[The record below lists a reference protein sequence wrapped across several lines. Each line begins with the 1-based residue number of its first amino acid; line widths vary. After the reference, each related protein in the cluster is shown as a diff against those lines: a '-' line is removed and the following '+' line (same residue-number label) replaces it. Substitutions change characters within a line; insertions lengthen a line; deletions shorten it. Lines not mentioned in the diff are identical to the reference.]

1 MARIVRQSAGQRG
14 AKVASRW
21 NEIYYLTYGFHQ
33 IHELSTMPDTL
44 TVQISAEGLPRELR
58 SEVIK
63 ILQEMAPLVA
73 NQIERKRHDNVRR
86 VIDALTEGVAPRQVD
101 LRQARMQA
109 NAIQVVL
116 KGAEWLTA
124 AEIGKLGGF
133 SQSNPA
139 APANRWKNEGKI
151 FAVEHGGQ
159 DHFPRYA
166 LDENFPAARDR
177 GAGVGHAG
185 KNQSLAD
192 RRLV

>member
-1 MARIVRQSAGQRG
+1 
-14 AKVASRW
+14 
-21 NEIYYLTYGFHQ
+21 
-33 IHELSTMPDTL
+33 MPDTL

-109 NAIQVVL
+109 NAIQAVL

-124 AEIGKLGGF
+124 AEIGRLGGF

-166 LDENFPAARDR
+166 LDENFRPLAMVEEVLATLGKISPWRIAAWFESTNAWLDNERPRDVIATNPEAVLSAARAYR
-177 GAGVGHAG
+177 SGGHG
-185 KNQSLAD
+185 
-192 RRLV
+192 